1 MFWVLWWAACSWV
14 FDVVCSGVVCSD
26 VFLVHWFVSGVFMGL
41 FDYFL
46 IGFVVEFVSRGRVG

>member
-1 MFWVLWWAACSWV
+1 M
-14 FDVVCSGVVCSD
+14 VCSGVVYSD

-46 IGFVVEFVSRGRVG
+46 MGL

>member
-14 FDVVCSGVVCSD
+14 SDVVCSGVVCSD

-46 IGFVVEFVSRGRVG
+46 MGL